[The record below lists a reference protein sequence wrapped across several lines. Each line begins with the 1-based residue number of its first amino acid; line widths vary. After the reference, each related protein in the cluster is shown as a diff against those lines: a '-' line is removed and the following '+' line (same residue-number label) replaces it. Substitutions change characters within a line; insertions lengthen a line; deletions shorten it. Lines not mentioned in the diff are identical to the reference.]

1 MWESEGEALSEDKS
15 VCLSDS
21 RDSNLCNE
29 ALHVVG
35 LYGLGDKIS
44 LFFKDWELAK
54 VASSCRMAH
63 AVPGNAGLVGR
74 CYQEACH
81 GMKCLLSPWTGCDS

>member
-1 MWESEGEALSEDKS
+1 MLLIWGDEWKLACPKSPMWESEGAALSEDKS

-63 AVPGNAGLVGR
+63 AVPGNA
-74 CYQEACH
+74 
-81 GMKCLLSPWTGCDS
+81 W